1 MDKIS
6 LGMRYTDTMVTF
18 FTCGA
23 PFSNFYLSPLVYK
36 DYKVKTAEQAFMIEK
51 AITFN
56 DLDKIPSIIY
66 ARSTPEA
73 KRIGRTIQNFD
84 SKVWDEKRYGI
95 MVDILKIKFQ
105 NPILKEILLRTG
117 NLELV
122 EGSPYDAIW
131 GVKLDWMSDEIL
143 DRNNW
148 HGSNLLGKALMEVRE
163 YYLSQL

>member
-1 MDKIS
+1 M
-6 LGMRYTDTMVTF
+6 
-18 FTCGA
+18 
-23 PFSNFYLSPLVYK
+23 YK
-36 DYKVKTAEQAFMIEK
+36 GYNVKTAEQAFMIEK

-56 DLDKIPSIIY
+56 DESKIPLIIQ

-73 KRIGRTIQNFD
+73 KRIGRMVRNFN
-84 SKVWDEKRYGI
+84 SKVWDEKRYGV

-105 NPILKEILLRTG
+105 NSTLKEILLRTG

-148 HGSNLLGKALMEVRE
+148 RGRNLLGKALMEVRG
-163 YYLSQL
+163 YYRNQV

>member
-18 FTCGA
+18 FTGGA
-23 PFSNFYLSPLVYK
+23 PFSNFYFSPFVYK
-36 DYKVKTAEQAFMIEK
+36 GHNVKTAEQAFMIEK

-56 DLDKIPSIIY
+56 DESKILPIVQ
-66 ARSTPEA
+66 ARSAADA
-73 KRIGRTIQNFD
+73 KKIGRTVRNFD
-84 SKVWDEKRYGI
+84 PKVWDEKRYKV
-95 MVDILKIKFQ
+95 MVDILKTKFQ
-105 NPILKEILLRTG
+105 NPTLKEILLRTC

-148 HGSNLLGKALMEVRE
+148 RGRNLLGKALMEVRE
-163 YYLSQL
+163 YYRN